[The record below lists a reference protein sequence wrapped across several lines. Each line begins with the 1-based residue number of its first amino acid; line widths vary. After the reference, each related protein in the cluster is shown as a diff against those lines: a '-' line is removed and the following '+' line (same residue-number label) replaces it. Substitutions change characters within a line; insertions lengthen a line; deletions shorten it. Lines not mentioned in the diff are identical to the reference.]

1 MLHKSLGMRHPLVY
15 LNFRE
20 CKVIINIKQGDSLFI
35 TGVRMTV
42 KKFITLL
49 LCLVIVCLCWSSS
62 VSSIGAVALN
72 KALYV
77 ALGDSITSGYGLAS
91 FTNNDVNN
99 RNSLDNYVTRL
110 GKAQGIKTINLGVEG
125 IDSTV
130 FLKAISNPVTKEQK
144 AEVAQIK
151 KAGLISLSIGGNNIF
166 IPLLNS
172 VNDRVGNGKS
182 IFNADASDIQ
192 KAVIS
197 LLFNQDALD
206 KLKANI
212 SQGAEVFSG
221 NERLHKTGD
230 FTKIINTLK
239 TLNPK
244 ANIIVQTI
252 YNPFDFILPDTINK
266 AILSMNA
273 EIIKASDNG
282 KNYRVADV
290 YSAYAKAGKDIRL
303 INAQSGKS
311 FDPHPTKKGHEVIYT
326 LMFYELNGKVPY
338 KVNSNVVKGKS
349 AYSVADGEFS
359 VTITPDKGYKLPK
372 TIVLTIGKSVKHT
385 LELKNG
391 AAAVPIAG
399 VNGDITIT
407 AVCSR

>member
-1 MLHKSLGMRHPLVY
+1 
-15 LNFRE
+15 
-20 CKVIINIKQGDSLFI
+20 
-35 TGVRMTV
+35 MTV

>member
-1 MLHKSLGMRHPLVY
+1 
-15 LNFRE
+15 
-20 CKVIINIKQGDSLFI
+20 
-35 TGVRMTV
+35 MTV
-42 KKFITLL
+42 KKITILL
-49 LCLVIVCLCWSSS
+49 LCLVIIGLSWSSS
-62 VSSIGAVALN
+62 VSSIGAAASE

-91 FTNNDVNN
+91 FTNNDVRN

-110 GKAQGIKTINLGVEG
+110 GKAQGIKTINLGIEG
-125 IDSTV
+125 IDSTA
-130 FLKAISNPVTKEQK
+130 FLKSISNPVTKDQK
-144 AEVAQIK
+144 TEVARIK
-151 KAGLISLSIGGNNIF
+151 EASLISLTIGGNNIF

-172 VNDRVGNGKS
+172 VNDGIGNGKN

-192 KAVIS
+192 KAVFS
-197 LLFNQDALD
+197 LLFNQDALE
-206 KLKANI
+206 KLKANV

-221 NERLHKTGD
+221 NEKLHNSGD
-230 FTKIINTLK
+230 FKKIINTLK

-244 ANIIVQTI
+244 AKIIVQTI

-266 AILSMNA
+266 AILSMNT

-282 KNYRVADV
+282 KNYQVADV
-290 YSAYAKAGKDIRL
+290 YSAFAKAGKDIQL

-326 LMFYELNGKVPY
+326 LMFYEVNRKVPY

-349 AYSVADGEFS
+349 AYVVSDGEFK
-359 VTITPDKGYKLPK
+359 VTVTPDKGYKLPK